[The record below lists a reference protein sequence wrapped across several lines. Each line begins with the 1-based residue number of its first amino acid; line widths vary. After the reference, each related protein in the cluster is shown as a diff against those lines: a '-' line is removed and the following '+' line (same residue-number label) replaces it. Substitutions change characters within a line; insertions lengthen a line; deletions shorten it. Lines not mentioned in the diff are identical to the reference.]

1 MGEGKKEVMQMCEEE
16 CSGQEKNTC
25 KGPETEQERQ
35 RGKGVSLQSE
45 HGREDQ
51 MMSDMKESR
60 LGGGIKDTGTT
71 LFPPNFE
78 RIWSDIIRCMFYFT
92 RDRAACI
99 PSWPPSLCVAETN
112 ANHLTTPPLL
122 PECRVCRSVAA
133 TLHSHRGLNPGLQA
147 G

>member
-92 RDRAACI
+92 FYFQILFTGQSCVHSELA
-99 PSWPPSLCVAETN
+99 SKSLCG
-112 ANHLTTPPLL
+112 
-122 PECRVCRSVAA
+122 RD
-133 TLHSHRGLNPGLQA
+133 
-147 G
+147 